1 MNILVVD
8 DDRYFLNKMK
18 TLLELDRHSVITIDS
33 STEALRKIERINF
46 DLILTD
52 LKMPDLSGIE
62 FIEKARMIGNESII
76 IVITGYGTI
85 ESAVEAIKVGA
96 YDYLL
101 KPFEFSILRKKIK
114 DIEYNLKLR
123 KKILVPQILEESKK
137 LDFKISETELDS
149 PSLVISDINP
159 QRIIKELNLSEANLI
174 WLESNEVKSGTSQSK
189 LDFLKLKIDDFTKTT
204 SRGNIIFK
212 GIETLFQNKNSEDMK
227 QFFVYLY
234 AITISSHIKVLILV
248 DAKERSLGVINNN
261 TMLSSLIP
269 PVFDKLI
276 DMISHPLRRQTIL
289 LLKSLQGLSFNEISK
304 KLSIESTSVLAF
316 HLKKLVKEGFL
327 TKEGKFATPR
337 YYLSF
342 QGIYLAEIIHI
353 LEELGEQG
361 PFSPIKIIK
370 TKNWLKNLH

>member
-1 MNILVVD
+1 MNIMVLD
-8 DDRYFLNKMK
+8 DDSYFLNRMK
-18 TLLELDRHSVITIDS
+18 TLLELDKHSVITINS
-33 STEALRKIERINF
+33 SKEALRKIQEINF

-52 LKMPDLSGIE
+52 LIMPELSGIE
-62 FIEKARMIGNESII
+62 FIEKAKKIGNESII

-101 KPFEFSILRKKIK
+101 KPFEFSILKKKIK

-123 KKILVPQILEESKK
+123 KKILVPKILEESKK
-137 LDFKISETELDS
+137 SDFIIDKTEVDS
-149 PSLVISDINP
+149 PSLVISDTNP
-159 QRIIKELNLSEANLI
+159 QRIIKKFNLSQASLI
-174 WLESNEVKSGTSQSK
+174 WLESNEVKSGISQSK
-189 LDFLKLKIDDFTKTT
+189 LDYLKLKIEDFTKTH
-204 SRGNIIFK
+204 SKGIVILK
-212 GIETLFQNKNSEDMK
+212 GIETLFLDKDSKDMK

-234 AITISSHIKVLILV
+234 TITISSHIKVLLLV
-248 DAKERSLGVINNN
+248 DAKERSLGVVDNN
-261 TMLSSLIP
+261 TMFSSLIP

-276 DMISHPLRRQTIL
+276 DIISHPIRRQTIL

-327 TKEGKFATPR
+327 TKEGNFATPR

-342 QGIYLAEIIHI
+342 QGIYLAEIIHV

-370 TKNWLKNLH
+370 TTNWLKNHN